1 MADAGRILIIP
12 RGDYNANS
20 TYEKLDLVKHKG
32 TSWLAKKNVTGIE
45 PTEGEYW
52 QKIFDLG
59 TANNLTTTAEGFAL
73 DARQGKALSE
83 NIESVKNDLVTYGY
97 KLPTAVYDL
106 DTVPINVRSTV
117 FCAWG
122 ENESKP
128 NKHNI
133 IMETIPLTGSATSL
147 QIAFDYDA
155 TVILASPLIFMR
167 FKSSTDGKSEWIPI
181 GGGKVNDI
189 RAFPDYCE
197 IISGGCTRNSINVVV
212 SVRIN
217 VHERIP
223 AYTNFMEWL
232 PASLIGFSPL
242 NCMKESGETVNTV
255 YVAGTYLSSTT
266 DIPIG
271 EYNICGSYVSQGE

>member
-20 TYEKLDLVKHKG
+20 TYDKLDLVKYKG
-32 TSWLAKKNVTGIE
+32 TSWLAKKNATGVE
-45 PTEGEYW
+45 PVEGEYW

-73 DARQGKALSE
+73 DARQGKVLNE
-83 NIESVKNDLVTYGY
+83 NIESVKSDLVAYGY
-97 KLPTAVYDL
+97 KLPTRVDDL
-106 DTVPINVRSTV
+106 DTVPTNTRSTV
-117 FCAWG
+117 FCSWG
-122 ENESKP
+122 EHESKP
-128 NKHNI
+128 NVHNI
-133 IMETIPLTGSATSL
+133 IMETIPLANTLTSL

-155 TVILASPLIFMR
+155 TVILTSPLIFMR
-167 FKSSTDGKSEWIPI
+167 YNSSTDGKSEWIPV
-181 GGGKVNDI
+181 GGGKVSGVK
-189 RAFPDYCE
+189 ALPDYCE
-197 IISGGCTRNSINVVV
+197 IISGGLTKNAINVIV

-223 AYTNFMEWL
+223 AYTNFMDWF
-232 PASLIGFSPL
+232 PSSLIGFSPL
-242 NCMKESGETVNTV
+242 NCMKSSGETLDTV

-271 EYNICGSYVSQGE
+271 EYTICGSYISMSD